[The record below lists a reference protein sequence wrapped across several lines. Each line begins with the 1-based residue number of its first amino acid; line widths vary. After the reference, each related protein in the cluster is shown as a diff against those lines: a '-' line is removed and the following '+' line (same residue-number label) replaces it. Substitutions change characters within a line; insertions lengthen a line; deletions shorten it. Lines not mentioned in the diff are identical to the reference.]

1 MKKILSLL
9 LPWLVLNS
17 PAAFAC
23 SVCFGD
29 PNSNMSKGVTA
40 AVILLLAVI
49 GGVLAALGIIIV
61 RWSRRARKLYPAL
74 EENL

>member
-1 MKKILSLL
+1 MRKIFSLL
-9 LPWLVLNS
+9 LPGLVLS
-17 PAAFAC
+17 GPSAFAC

-49 GGVLAALGIIIV
+49 GGVLAALGVIIV
-61 RWSRRARKLYPAL
+61 RWSHRAKKLQL
-74 EENL
+74 TVDS